1 MKTENKKFFKV
12 FIISGLTIA
21 GGMAGV
27 EYLTV
32 QSIRPLR
39 FILHFLIFGIGMGLF
54 ARNKKRKKLRKT
66 EN

>member
-21 GGMAGV
+21 GGVAGV

-32 QSIRPLR
+32 QSIDL
-39 FILHFLIFGIGMGLF
+39 
-54 ARNKKRKKLRKT
+54 
-66 EN
+66 